1 MVHRRAKLT
10 PLGRFELVM
19 RVVRD
24 GWPVARVA
32 EGSVV
37 SRQTVHTW
45 VRRYRAEGV
54 PGLEDRSSRPKYS
67 PRRLSPEQESRILAA
82 RRSRRWGPDRL
93 GPALRLPSSTVYAVL
108 ARNHCSRLTDFDRP
122 TGKPIRYQRERR
134 GEQDEGEKRS
144 ENHASASHQLAEV
157 VGVGK
162 ASHRN
167 LLPPR
172 GQ

>member
-10 PLGRFELVM
+10 PLGRLELVM

-45 VRRYRAEGV
+45 VRRYRAEGL

-67 PRRLSPEQESRILAA
+67 PRRLSPDQESRILAA

-108 ARNHCSRLTDFDRP
+108 ARNHCSRLTDFERP
-122 TGKPIRYQRERR
+122 KGPPLRYPLQHP
-134 GEQDEGEKRS
+134 S
-144 ENHASASHQLAEV
+144 ELRHLHLQEV
-157 VGVGK
+157 G
-162 ASHRN
+162 R
-167 LLPPR
+167 
-172 GQ
+172 

>member
-67 PRRLSPEQESRILAA
+67 PRRSVQSKRAA
-82 RRSRRWGPDRL
+82 SWQRAGAGGGDQIGL
-93 GPALRLPSSTVYAVL
+93 GRHCDYRAQLCTPCWHATTV
-108 ARNHCSRLTDFDRP
+108 
-122 TGKPIRYQRERR
+122 R
-134 GEQDEGEKRS
+134 G
-144 ENHASASHQLAEV
+144 
-157 VGVGK
+157 
-162 ASHRN
+162 
-167 LLPPR
+167 
-172 GQ
+172 